1 MSHSNKLPSS
11 SFSKPSIQFCGACL
25 PLPLIPISFALP
37 VIPTLFTP
45 RLVAP
50 SLQVLPPSQKT
61 LQTQKTKSS
70 KTLLPS
76 PTGSTSIS
84 TSSYSK
90 GETSFFTG
98 WVPLILA
105 MIGGRPSTAEICM
118 CTIPLERSE
127 RSLAK
132 PQERLNNCRKEEREE
147 SLKSA
152 SWWTKCTTV
161 LAKSLYKIRGWIVK
175 REEEEEEDMGKVKI
189 VHQGCKAKKGKKK
202 AKAPKT
208 PKVEMAKE
216 SKENA
221 KKPRVIIGEDLQKLS
236 SPDVYILQLTKGKIY
251 VGKSNDKE
259 RRIQQHLDQEGAGWT
274 KTYKFT
280 GKTLPRLGNVRG
292 GGDAAERD
300 ETLRYMYKYG
310 IENVRGWKY
319 VQVHL
324 SSKDKLE
331 AEGQIRELFDLC
343 RRCGERGH
351 FMGECKNT
359 KDRLGNPLGTIKIA

>member
-1 MSHSNKLPSS
+1 M
-11 SFSKPSIQFCGACL
+11 
-25 PLPLIPISFALP
+25 
-37 VIPTLFTP
+37 
-45 RLVAP
+45 
-50 SLQVLPPSQKT
+50 
-61 LQTQKTKSS
+61 
-70 KTLLPS
+70 
-76 PTGSTSIS
+76 
-84 TSSYSK
+84 
-90 GETSFFTG
+90 
-98 WVPLILA
+98 
-105 MIGGRPSTAEICM
+105 
-118 CTIPLERSE
+118 
-127 RSLAK
+127 
-132 PQERLNNCRKEEREE
+132 
-147 SLKSA
+147 
-152 SWWTKCTTV
+152 
-161 LAKSLYKIRGWIVK
+161 GWIVR
-175 REEEEEEDMGKVKI
+175 REEEEESMGRVKI
-189 VHQGCKAKKGKKK
+189 IHQGCKAKKGKKK
-202 AKAPKT
+202 AKAPKP
-208 PKVEMAKE
+208 PKAGMAKE
-216 SKENA
+216 SRDSV
-221 KKPRVIIGEDLQKLS
+221 KKPKVIIGEDLQKLS

-359 KDRLGNPLGTIKIA
+359 KDRLGNPLGVIKIA

>member
-1 MSHSNKLPSS
+1 M
-11 SFSKPSIQFCGACL
+11 
-25 PLPLIPISFALP
+25 
-37 VIPTLFTP
+37 
-45 RLVAP
+45 
-50 SLQVLPPSQKT
+50 
-61 LQTQKTKSS
+61 
-70 KTLLPS
+70 
-76 PTGSTSIS
+76 
-84 TSSYSK
+84 
-90 GETSFFTG
+90 
-98 WVPLILA
+98 
-105 MIGGRPSTAEICM
+105 
-118 CTIPLERSE
+118 
-127 RSLAK
+127 
-132 PQERLNNCRKEEREE
+132 
-147 SLKSA
+147 KSA

-161 LAKSLYKIRGWIVK
+161 LAKGLYKIRGWIVK

-202 AKAPKT
+202 AKAPKP
-208 PKVEMAKE
+208 PKAGMANE
-216 SKENA
+216 SKEKA
-221 KKPRVIIGEDLQKLS
+221 KKPKVIIGEDLQKLS

-359 KDRLGNPLGTIKIA
+359 KDRLGNPLGCVKIA